1 MRCEYGPVAN
11 ELCRGD
17 HDIRNCCDSRVHD
30 QPAIPPMN
38 QRRICR
44 QRRRILQKKATCC
57 GVIDIR
63 TTRNVEYNADGSMN
77 G

>member
-17 HDIRNCCDSRVHD
+17 HDIRNCCDSRVHE
-30 QPAIPPMN
+30 
-38 QRRICR
+38 
-44 QRRRILQKKATCC
+44 RILQKKATCC